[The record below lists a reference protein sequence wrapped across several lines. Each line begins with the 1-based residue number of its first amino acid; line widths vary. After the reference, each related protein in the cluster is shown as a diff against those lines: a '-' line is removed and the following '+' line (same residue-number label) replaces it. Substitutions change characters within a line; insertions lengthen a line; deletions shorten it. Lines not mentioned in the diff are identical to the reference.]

1 MPPDEPL
8 RRVDIIPLEELA
20 ASANEEGQVK
30 FCRCWKSKTFPL
42 CDNSHLEHNDACAD
56 NAAPV
61 IISGFEPVYQ
71 QLANNYSVPST
82 VPPDEPTKRVDML
95 DVSAIAA
102 QVKADGDVKFCR
114 CWKSANFPFCDDSHD
129 GHNEA
134 CAAKEGGSADNAAP
148 VVLTSGLPAEKRG
161 LDKVETIPAG
171 SEPELDVSL
180 LGQGHGKIAILSRFV
195 APSVS
200 LTPNTSRL
208 QPIITACPATVRPH
222 RPRLSRSL
230 VR

>member
-1 MPPDEPL
+1 MQQFVCVSFLPQE
-8 RRVDIIPLEELA
+8 A
-20 ASANEEGQVK
+20 
-30 FCRCWKSKTFPL
+30 
-42 CDNSHLEHNDACAD
+42 DA
-56 NAAPV
+56 
-61 IISGFEPVYQ
+61 Q
-71 QLANNYSVPST
+71 
-82 VPPDEPTKRVDML
+82 
-95 DVSAIAA
+95 
-102 QVKADGDVKFCR
+102 
-114 CWKSANFPFCDDSHD
+114 FPFCDDSHD

-200 LTPNTSRL
+200 LTPNITRL